1 MLTHISIQ
9 TPGEN
14 RAIDASSP
22 FFALEIL
29 VIRLLSCDGRVD
41 LRLSRGVIVSR
52 RVAANRKAAAA
63 QGVDRFADFR
73 TLYMKNGLKRFA

>member
-14 RAIDASSP
+14 HRRQQSVFRVGNLGYPAVE
-22 FFALEIL
+22 L
-29 VIRLLSCDGRVD
+29 CDGRVD